1 MQVKPYL
8 KNLKPYPPGKT
19 IDEIRKELGITG
31 PIYKFNSNENPLGPS
46 PKVIRLI
53 KNLAKEVHLYPEAS
67 YKDLKIALANL
78 WRVDQ
83 ENIVLGNGSNE
94 ILELVC
100 KALLNLEDEVI
111 VSHPSFLMYEKFA
124 KIYGAKLIEVSLTSD
139 NKHDL
144 TKILEKLSS
153 KTRVIFLDHPNNP
166 TGSVIRRK
174 EWYKFFEALPKDV
187 LVVIDE
193 AYGEFIDDKEVPLG
207 IEFLNQ
213 GFSVL
218 VLRTFSKAYGLAGLR
233 LGYGIASR
241 ELAKL
246 LDSVRQPFNINLIAY
261 RAGLAA
267 LEDTAHLK
275 KTITLVKKGRNYLTK
290 HLSRLGFKVYPSQAN
305 FIMVDFG
312 EKCEFLYKNLL
323 SQGILLRP
331 LSAYGF
337 STCLRITIGKPGEN
351 RFLVKS
357 IEKLISST

>member
-1 MQVKPYL
+1 MQTKPYL
-8 KNLKPYPPGKT
+8 KDLKPYPPGKT
-19 IDEIRKELGITG
+19 IDEIRRELGIKG
-31 PIYKFNSNENPLGPS
+31 PIYKLNSNENPLGPS
-46 PKVIRLI
+46 PKAIRVI

-78 WRVDQ
+78 WKVDQ

-94 ILELVC
+94 VLELVC
-100 KALLNLEDEVI
+100 KALLYPEDEVI

-124 KIYGAKLIEVSLTSD
+124 QIYGAKLIEVPLASDYRHDVTEILKNLTS
-139 NKHDL
+139 K
-144 TKILEKLSS
+144 TKI
-153 KTRVIFLDHPNNP
+153 IFLDHPNNP
-166 TGSVIRRK
+166 TGSVIKRK
-174 EWYKFFEALPKDV
+174 EWYQFFKALPREV

-193 AYGEFIDDKEVPLG
+193 AYGEFIDDREVPLG

-233 LGYGIASR
+233 LGYGITSK

-267 LEDTAHLK
+267 LEDTTHLK
-275 KTITLVKKGRNYLTK
+275 KTITLVKKGRNYLTR
-290 HLSRLGFKVYPSQAN
+290 HLSKLGFKVYPSQAN
-305 FIMVDFG
+305 FLMVDFG
-312 EKCEFLYKNLL
+312 ERCEVLYKNLL

-337 STCLRITIGKPGEN
+337 SSCLRITIGKPKEN
-351 RFLVKS
+351 RILVR
-357 IEKLISST
+357 IIQNFISHS